1 MTASILLLLAT
12 TALIG
17 GVVFLVM
24 PTRQLFVLAFAY
36 TTVIMGL
43 GHFYLGEE
51 RVYWLAPAFAAVV
64 GVHFFL
70 AARLNKSLRVS
81 TDGLHFKLMLFFLA
95 WATFTSVLN
104 VIPQAQAILAI
115 KNYYMMWLLVVPCAY
130 LASSE
135 KNFLNIERFL
145 VLLLLLQVP
154 FVIQQALS
162 TDNWDAI
169 VGTYG
174 GDPETSGNSGTL
186 LVFLA
191 VGVLVAVSWWQQG
204 RLSLWLAGVAI
215 GLAFLIVLPAEL
227 KGFFIILPLAMAVL
241 LRRLIFR
248 APGQSALLMLLV
260 GVGIYGAIG
269 FYDTALG
276 DDSVGRNARIERSFE
291 YFFDSRFADIKT
303 GEVSRGASVAIWYED
318 GGTSASRLVGYGL
331 GASRLSATLANGEI
345 AQKYAP
351 LAVNSTTIAQ
361 LLWDT
366 GIIGL
371 LIYVAMLSAAIIESM
386 KIARRSTSKIIRA
399 RADLLASI
407 AFIFL
412 PLLIYNRSLV
422 DGPTIQ
428 FLVALTFGMICGL
441 KRQAQV
447 HRDHVTRQDRL
458 VTGPAIAL
466 PQPDLRPRRT

>member
-1 MTASILLLLAT
+1 MSASILLLLAT

-17 GVVFLVM
+17 GVIFVVM
-24 PTRQLFVLAFAY
+24 RTQHLFALAFAF
-36 TTVIMGL
+36 TTVVMGL
-43 GHFYLGEE
+43 AHYYLGED
-51 RVYWLAPAFAAVV
+51 RAYWLAPAFAAVV
-64 GVHFFL
+64 GAHFFL
-70 AARLNKSLRVS
+70 SARLNKALRVR
-81 TDGLHFKLMLFFLA
+81 TDGLHIKLLVFFLA
-95 WATFTSVLN
+95 WAAFTSALN
-104 VIPQAQAILAI
+104 LIPQNQAILAI

-135 KNFLNIERFL
+135 KNFLNAERLF
-145 VLLLLLQVP
+145 VLLLLLQLP
-154 FVIQQALS
+154 FVIQQALG

-174 GDPETSGNSGTL
+174 GDPEASGNSGTL
-186 LVFLA
+186 LVYLA

-204 RLSLWLAGVAI
+204 RLSLWLAGAAI
-215 GLAFLIVLPAEL
+215 ALAFLIVLPAEL

-248 APGQSALLMLLV
+248 APAQSALLMLLV
-260 GVGIYGAIG
+260 GLGIYGATG
-269 FYDTALG
+269 FYDTAL
-276 DDSVGRNARIERSFE
+276 DNDAVGRDVRLERSFE
-291 YFFDSRFADIKT
+291 YFFDSRFADLRT
-303 GEVSRGASVAIWYED
+303 GEVSRGASLAIWYED

-331 GASRLSATLANGEI
+331 GASRLSATLDNGEI
-345 AQKYAP
+345 AQRYSP

-371 LIYVAMLSAAIIESM
+371 VLYVAMLSAAVIEAI
-386 KIARRSTSKIIRA
+386 KIARIATSKVIRA

-407 AFIFL
+407 AFINL

-422 DGPTIQ
+422 DGPAIQ

-441 KRQAQV
+441 RVQARRHQAAQ
-447 HRDHVTRQDRL
+447 TRASYGMPVAAAVQAR
-458 VTGPAIAL
+458 AA
-466 PQPDLRPRRT
+466 